1 MNHTV
6 GIAEMKVSAEPD
18 DILATYA
25 LGSCVGVSLYDP
37 VGRVGGLIH
46 CMLPLSRIDPA
57 KAERNPL
64 MYVDTGMGA
73 LLQALFDHGAQ
84 RKNLVAKVAG
94 ASRIMDADGVFNI
107 GERNYTVVRK
117 VLWKNEILIAGED
130 VGGSAPRTMYLH
142 LDTGR
147 TVLKM
152 GGEQKEI

>member
-1 MNHTV
+1 LNHTV
-6 GIAEMKVSAEPD
+6 GIAEMKVSAEPG

-37 VGRVGGLIH
+37 VGRVGGMIH

-64 MYVDTGMGA
+64 MYVDTGMGV
-73 LLQALFDHGAQ
+73 LLQAMFDQGAQ
-84 RKNLVAKVAG
+84 RKTLVAKVAG
-94 ASRIMDADGVFNI
+94 ASRIMDAGGVFNI

-152 GGEQKEI
+152 GGEEKEI

>member
-6 GIAEMKVSAEPD
+6 GIAEMKVSADPGD
-18 DILATYA
+18 VLATYA

-57 KAERNPL
+57 KAEKNPL
-64 MYVDTGMGA
+64 MYVDTGMSV
-73 LLQALFDHGAQ
+73 LLQAMFDQGAQ
-84 RKNLVAKVAG
+84 RKSLVAKVAG
-94 ASRIMDADGVFNI
+94 ASRIMDAGGVFNI

-130 VGGSAPRTMYLH
+130 VGGSVPRTMYLY
-142 LDTGR
+142 LDSGR
-147 TVLKM
+147 TLLKM
-152 GGEQKEI
+152 AGEEKEL